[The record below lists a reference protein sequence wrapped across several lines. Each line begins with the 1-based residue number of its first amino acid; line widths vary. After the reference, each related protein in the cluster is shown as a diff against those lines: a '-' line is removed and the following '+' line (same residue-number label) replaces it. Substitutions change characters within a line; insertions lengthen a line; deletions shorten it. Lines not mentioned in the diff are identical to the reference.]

1 MTISMQQL
9 ADRMGGVS
17 QRSYETRT
25 EDERDYARIVHSAA
39 FRRLQGKTQTLGVAE
54 SDFPRTR
61 LTHSLEVARIGSG
74 IVQALRRRLAGHGPA
89 LGLGEGQRADV
100 AALLP
105 SDQQIQCI
113 CLAHDIG
120 HPPFG
125 HGGEMAL
132 NFHMREHGGFE
143 GNGQTLRIL
152 GRLESYSQ
160 QHGMNLT
167 RRSLLGVLKYPAP
180 YSKVVNQQPLN
191 PGVALTELRAGLLKP
206 PKCYLD
212 SEADIVAWLL
222 SPFAGDDRERLQSIV
237 AGAEGEHAKPCHKGF
252 DTALMELADD
262 ISYGVHDLEDAT
274 SLDLVRPQD
283 WAASMARADNLPA
296 WFDQDRLG
304 KLFFGEPYQR
314 KEAIGEIV
322 HRLILSIVL
331 VEDEAFQHPMLRW
344 QASLPPAERCLLRS
358 LHGMVVSRVIGLPGT
373 QMLEFKGQRIVGD
386 LFSVYASD
394 PMRFLPETA
403 RRQHAEAPDAE
414 AAIRV
419 VCDHVASLT
428 DEQAARQ
435 FQKLFMPKMGSVF
448 DVM

>member
-1 MTISMQQL
+1 MT
-9 ADRMGGVS
+9 
-17 QRSYETRT
+17 
-25 EDERDYARIVHSAA
+25 
-39 FRRLQGKTQTLGVAE
+39 
-54 SDFPRTR
+54 
-61 LTHSLEVARIGSG
+61 
-74 IVQALRRRLAGHGPA
+74 
-89 LGLGEGQRADV
+89 
-100 AALLP
+100 
-105 SDQQIQCI
+105 
-113 CLAHDIG
+113 
-120 HPPFG
+120 
-125 HGGEMAL
+125 
-132 NFHMREHGGFE
+132 
-143 GNGQTLRIL
+143 
-152 GRLESYSQ
+152 
-160 QHGMNLT
+160 
-167 RRSLLGVLKYPAP
+167 
-180 YSKVVNQQPLN
+180 
-191 PGVALTELRAGLLKP
+191 
-206 PKCYLD
+206 
-212 SEADIVAWLL
+212 
-222 SPFAGDDRERLQSIV
+222 
-237 AGAEGEHAKPCHKGF
+237 
-252 DTALMELADD
+252 
-262 ISYGVHDLEDAT
+262 
-274 SLDLVRPQD
+274 
-283 WAASMARADNLPA
+283 RADNLPA

-403 RRQHAEAPDAE
+403 RRQHAEALDAE